1 MDSNDDLMILNSNDD
16 LMILKVV
23 RVIVSMIW
31 LKLNTLSWEM
41 KNHSK
46 IF

>member
-23 RVIVSMIW
+23 RVIVSMI
-31 LKLNTLSWEM
+31 
-41 KNHSK
+41 
-46 IF
+46 